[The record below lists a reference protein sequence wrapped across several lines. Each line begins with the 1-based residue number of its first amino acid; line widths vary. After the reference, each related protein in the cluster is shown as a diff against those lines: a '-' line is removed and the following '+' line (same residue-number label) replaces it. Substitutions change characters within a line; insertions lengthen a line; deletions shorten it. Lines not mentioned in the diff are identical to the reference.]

1 MPKGTCEARPEGPRL
16 AREEQAAE
24 QRNWPANTRSGTGC
38 ESTCASPDPDMRS
51 NPERPLVLGLLGSP
65 RRKSNTAVLLAGVLK
80 GAAAAGAE
88 VETISLRELKF
99 SSCLHCRG
107 CDKEGRCV
115 VRDDWQII
123 YPKIR
128 AARHLVLA
136 SPIQFSGV
144 SGQMKSM
151 IDRGQCFWVE
161 KYRLKRPVSE
171 MEGERRGVF
180 AATCGGRDERVFKWA
195 KHTVKAFF
203 NSAGF
208 CYWEEI
214 LEAETDAA
222 PPIGERADVLAKAEA
237 LGRRM
242 VEGASPA

>member
-1 MPKGTCEARPEGPRL
+1 MPKATYEARPYRPRL

-24 QRNWPANTRSGTGC
+24 QRNSLA
-38 ESTCASPDPDMRS
+38 STFARREADMRS
-51 NPERPLVLGLLGSP
+51 DRGRPFVLGLLGSP
-65 RRKSNTAVLLAGVLK
+65 RKKSNTAVLLEGVLN

-88 VETISLRELKF
+88 AGTISLRELKF

-128 AARHLVLA
+128 AAKHLVLA
-136 SPIQFSGV
+136 SPVQFSGV

-171 MEGERRGVF
+171 VEGERRGLFV
-180 AATCGGRDERVFKWA
+180 ATCGGRDERVFGWA

-208 CYWEEI
+208 CYWDEI
-214 LEAETDAA
+214 FEAETDAA
-222 PPIGERADVLAKAEA
+222 PPIGERADILAKAEA

-242 VEGASPA
+242 VEGASSA

>member
-1 MPKGTCEARPEGPRL
+1 M
-16 AREEQAAE
+16 
-24 QRNWPANTRSGTGC
+24 
-38 ESTCASPDPDMRS
+38 
-51 NPERPLVLGLLGSP
+51 LGLLGSP
-65 RRKSNTAVLLAGVLK
+65 RKKSNTAVLLERVLN

-88 VETISLRELKF
+88 AETISLRELEF
-99 SSCLHCRG
+99 SSCLHCGR

-115 VRDDWQII
+115 VRDDWQMI

-144 SGQMKSM
+144 SGEMKSM

-171 MEGERRGVF
+171 VGGERRGLFV
-180 AATCGGRDERVFKWA
+180 ATCGGRDRRVFDWA

-203 NSAGF
+203 SSAGF
-208 CYWEEI
+208 CYWEEFFG
-214 LEAETDAA
+214 AEMDAA
-222 PPIGERADVLAKAEA
+222 PPIGERADILAKAEA

-242 VEGASPA
+242 VEGASSA

>member
-1 MPKGTCEARPEGPRL
+1 MPKGKCEARPEEPRL
-16 AREEQAAE
+16 AREDHAAE
-24 QRNWPANTRSGTGC
+24 QRNSLVGTR
-38 ESTCASPDPDMRS
+38 ARRDPDMRS
-51 NPERPLVLGLLGSP
+51 DPERPFVLGLLGSP
-65 RRKSNTAVLLAGVLK
+65 RKRSNTAVLLESVLS
-80 GAAAAGAE
+80 GAAAAGARI
-88 VETISLRELKF
+88 ETISLRELEF
-99 SSCLHCRG
+99 SSCLHCGG

-171 MEGERRGVF
+171 VEGERRGLF
-180 AATCGGRDERVFKWA
+180 AATCGGRDERVFGWA
-195 KHTVKAFF
+195 RHTVKAFF

-214 LEAETDAA
+214 FEAETDAP
-222 PPIGERADVLAKAEA
+222 PPIGERADILAKAEA

-242 VEGASPA
+242 VEGASSA